1 MTIAAFSQ
9 VIDLITG
16 ESRVLLADH
25 PSTHS
30 EDNTLVTVE
39 GQGMLLTSGDVAAFQ
54 SDGIAM

>member
-9 VIDLITG
+9 VIDLKTG

-30 EDNTLVTVE
+30 EDDTLVTVE